1 MITDASFR
9 IAEAIFQDEDADHIH
24 LPFSISGFSCDHAA
38 SSTVWVKA
46 TARQQAETR
55 VVNLEIF
62 DEYGKRVATVEQ
74 LTLRSVPVFS
84 LKRAMAKPFKTS
96 DILNDWLYHLVWEET
111 LLPKAVAYVKS
122 SSCLLYTSPS
132 PRD

>member
-1 MITDASFR
+1 MSFTHKALDSLDHEFGTAFARIKLPDEVELPGDSYRLHPVITDASFR

-38 SSTVWVKA
+38 SSSVWVKV

-55 VVNLEIF
+55 VVNLEIY

-74 LTLRSVPVFS
+74 LTLRSVPV
-84 LKRAMAKPFKTS
+84 
-96 DILNDWLYHLVWEET
+96 
-111 LLPKAVAYVKS
+111 LL
-122 SSCLLYTSPS
+122 
-132 PRD
+132 